1 MLTAPSTPKR
11 SLAAIALLLAVVMN
25 AANLL
30 EPVAVDDVCHHYYAA
45 QVAAAPTAPYEFEPV
60 WHQKPVPGWTIMVAP
75 VHSYYWAP
83 GIWLFGDSVVGWHLW
98 FLPVQWLFCYSLLS
112 LLHRWLR
119 RGAVAITTAIALGPA
134 VLPGLNLMLEIPML
148 ALGLTSLV
156 WLQRAFDRRAIAPA
170 IVAGVFWGL
179 AFQTKYSAM
188 ALFPPW
194 FLLALLRWRWREW
207 AAGFAATVAMVLAV
221 EGLLSL
227 SHGGG
232 SYFLQ
237 QLSYTQTREWDHL
250 FKGMFQQVGV
260 LAMPGAL
267 LALVGL
273 GARRGVVIA
282 VAMVYVV
289 GLAIVGL
296 LPDDGTRTLA
306 DGAPDSIAYV
316 TMSAVTWLVVGATL
330 GLYLRSGLRGL
341 PGWRQPGW
349 RLSAG
354 RAMRLFLVLWC
365 LCEIVSSFVVSPFPA
380 ARRVLMVVVAFTVAG
395 GWLAVRR
402 AGTAAAVRTIAFGA
416 ALLGAFVQAV
426 DYVEG
431 HAWIDAAESTAA
443 YARERHPGARVYFT
457 GGWGFEFYAPRAGLA
472 PLLED
477 RVQLEAG
484 DLVALG
490 SIDGIETEWFEPDPR
505 LELIEELPFGVD
517 ALPFS
522 TQFCYYSGQRP
533 LDGQV
538 GPRFVV
544 RILRATER
552 LHTRDLATIPDHWE
566 SRGEQK

>member
-1 MLTAPSTPKR
+1 MLTAPRTPQR

-25 AANLL
+25 AANLF
-30 EPVAVDDVCHHYYAA
+30 EPVTVDDVCHHYYAA
-45 QVAAAPTAPYEFEPV
+45 QVAADPTAPYEFEPV

-98 FLPVQWLFCYSLLS
+98 FLPVQWLFCFSLLS
-112 LLHRWLR
+112 LLQRWLR
-119 RGAVAITTAIALGPA
+119 RGAVALTATLALGPA

-188 ALFPPW
+188 AFFPPW

-207 AAGFAATVAMVLAV
+207 AVGFAATVATALAI
-221 EGLLSL
+221 EGLLSW

-232 SYFLQ
+232 SYFMQ
-237 QLSYTQTREWDHL
+237 QLSYTQVREWDHL

-267 LALVGL
+267 LALVGW
-273 GARRGVVIA
+273 GVRRGVRIA
-282 VAMVYVV
+282 VASVYVLGLLVV
-289 GLAIVGL
+289 GLI
-296 LPDDGTRTLA
+296 PDDGLRTLA

-316 TMSAVTWLVVGATL
+316 TMSALTWAVIGVSLWRLLV
-330 GLYLRSGLRGL
+330 SGLRGVRGL
-341 PGWRQPGW
+341 RVSG
-349 RLSAG
+349 S
-354 RAMRLFLVLWC
+354 RAMRLFLVAWC
-365 LCEIVSSFVVSPFPA
+365 VCEIISSFVVSPFPA

-402 AGTAAAVRTIAFGA
+402 AGTAAAVRAIACGA
-416 ALLGAFVQAV
+416 ALLGCFVQAV

-431 HAWIDAAESTAA
+431 YAWIDAAEGTAA
-443 YARERHPGARVYFT
+443 YARERHPGAKIYFT
-457 GGWGFEFYAPRAGLA
+457 GGWGFEYYAPRAGLQ

-477 RVQLEAG
+477 RVLLEAG
-484 DLVALG
+484 DLVAAG
-490 SIDGIETEWFEPDPR
+490 SIDGVETEWFEPDER
-505 LELIEELPFGVD
+505 LELIDELPFGVD
-517 ALPFS
+517 GLPWS

-538 GPRFVV
+538 GARFVV

-552 LHTRDLATIPDHWE
+552 LHTRDLKTIRDLWE